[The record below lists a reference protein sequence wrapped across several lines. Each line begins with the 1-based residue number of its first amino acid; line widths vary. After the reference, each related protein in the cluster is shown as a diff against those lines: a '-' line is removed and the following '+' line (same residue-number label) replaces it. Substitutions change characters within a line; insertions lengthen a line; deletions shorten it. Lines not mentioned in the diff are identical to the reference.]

1 MKQAQRLLF
10 ALVLIF
16 LISCNKNETSYS
28 SDETR
33 GPVVS
38 SAQVEIEPVQA
49 PTPPPL
55 RGGAH
60 DDIPDLSGGKV
71 IVPDM
76 VKGKWKGVVFML
88 EDKISHAITEHTVNI
103 GDEWA
108 VPNSKLKIKTDI
120 FLPDLI
126 IQGTIFT
133 SVSNELK
140 NPAVHVTISEDGKE
154 LFDGWLFSLFPGMH
168 SFQHDQFAVTL
179 KDVIPS

>member
-1 MKQAQRLLF
+1 MKQAQHVFVTLAF
-10 ALVLIF
+10 IF
-16 LISCNKNETSYS
+16 LISCNKSEPGYSVETSS
-28 SDETR
+28 ADA
-33 GPVVS
+33 VS
-38 SAQVEIEPVQA
+38 SLQTEVTPIQSPM
-49 PTPPPL
+49 PPPL

-60 DDIPDLSGGKV
+60 NDIPDLSGGKV

-76 VKGKWKGVVFML
+76 VKGKWKGVAFML

-103 GDEWA
+103 GDEWTI
-108 VPNSKLKIKTDI
+108 PNSDIKVKTDI

-140 NPAVHVTISEDGKE
+140 NPAIHVIISEKGKE
-154 LFDGWLFSLFPGMH
+154 LFTGWLFSLFPGMH